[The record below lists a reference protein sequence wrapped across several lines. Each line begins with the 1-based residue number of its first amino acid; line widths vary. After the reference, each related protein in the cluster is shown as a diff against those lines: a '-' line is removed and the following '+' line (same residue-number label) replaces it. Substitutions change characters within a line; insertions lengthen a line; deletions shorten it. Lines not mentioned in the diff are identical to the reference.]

1 MTTLVRPNDLMPL
14 PNILMF
20 MVLASG
26 RATMGPLGAEMAKS
40 TSLRGRGVKA
50 DAVPDV
56 SLYERIGAEK
66 VERLVAAFYARV
78 DRDPV
83 IRPLYGKTLSCAIH
97 ALTAFMSTWLGGPPV
112 YDVRG
117 ARLRRRH
124 VPFAIDARARDA
136 WLANMK
142 AAVREVGI
150 PVAEARLLL
159 AHLKFGAGALVNT
172 GKPPRQV
179 PCPVGTDR
187 FDSRLAE
194 QWNRMAEAEDLFD
207 AVSRG
212 DLALLRTMLP
222 RRLVPHAE
230 LMRHAL
236 AQWLDP
242 TGRADARYGRTP
254 RHVKPLEVIEFLLAH
269 RDLDTNPSDGDNLGR
284 FRHLQAMIEAYTGVS
299 RLIGPDSS
307 LHVALRAATR
317 DRFIAEVERDRSCVR
332 LLGLRGQT
340 LLHEAAMAGNA
351 ELAALLIRSGADPD
365 AVEAEGHTPIYRTW
379 TGDVARVLLAAGASA
394 DVASG
399 PTRGTPLHQAARRG
413 TVSVAE
419 ALLDHGAT
427 IDARDAKGQTP
438 LRRAVNCRQLPMV
451 RLLVRRGAD
460 PHAADRR
467 GVTPLDVARTAE
479 MKQALAAAGA

>member
-1 MTTLVRPNDLMPL
+1 MTKSISL
-14 PNILMF
+14 P
-20 MVLASG
+20 V
-26 RATMGPLGAEMAKS
+26 
-40 TSLRGRGVKA
+40 RGVKA
-50 DAVPDV
+50 GAGPEA
-56 SLYERIGAEK
+56 SLYERIGGEK

-78 DRDPV
+78 DSDPV
-83 IRPLYGKTLSCAIH
+83 IRPLYGKTLTCAIH
-97 ALTAFMSTWLGGPPV
+97 ALTNFMTTWLGGPGV

-124 VPFAIDARARDA
+124 MPFAIDARARDA

-150 PVAEARLLL
+150 PAAEARMLL
-159 AHLKFGAGALVNT
+159 AHLEFGARALVNT
-172 GKPPRQV
+172 GEPPRQG
-179 PCPVGTDR
+179 PCPVGTER

-194 QWNRMAEAEDLFD
+194 QWNRMAEAENLFD

-212 DLALLRTMLP
+212 DLALMQSMLP
-222 RRLVPHAE
+222 QRLVPHAV
-230 LMRHAL
+230 LMSHAL
-236 AQWLDP
+236 AAWLDP
-242 TGRADARYGRTP
+242 TGRADRRYGRRP
-254 RHVKPLEVIEFLLAH
+254 RQAKPLEVIEFLLAH
-269 RDLDTNPSDGDNLGR
+269 RDFDCEPDEGDDLGR

-299 RLIGPDSS
+299 RLLEPASPF
-307 LHVALRAATR
+307 HAALRAATR

-351 ELAALLIRSGADPD
+351 ELTALLIRSGADPD
-365 AVEAEGHTPIYRTW
+365 AREAEGHTPLYRAW
-379 TGDVARVLLAAGASA
+379 TGDVAGVLLAAGATA

-413 TVSVAE
+413 YVSVAQ

-427 IDARDAKGQTP
+427 VDTRDAKRQTP
-438 LRRAVNCRQLPMV
+438 LRRAVNCRQIEIV
-451 RLLVRRGAD
+451 RLLIRHGAD

-467 GVTPLDVARTAE
+467 GVTPLDVARAAE
-479 MKQALAAAGA
+479 MKQALVDAGA